1 LLLTGLLQ
9 GKAHAE
15 VVQRKWWRWWSR
27 VVFALAGSLLILS
40 QARPLW
46 PAQWALEQFRGSLK
60 GSRLGSR
67 ILTVYGV
74 YGQRADA
81 FGPARTQFPPD
92 ASPLGIVTFDDPETS
107 LWRPFGARRILHV
120 QSTESAESV
129 RQRGIRYVFVSVEK
143 LREPWEQWL
152 RRMNARELQRYE
164 LRLRAGREPF
174 EWRFVELM
182 PTGNVKEI
190 PAN

>member
-1 LLLTGLLQ
+1 
-9 GKAHAE
+9 
-15 VVQRKWWRWWSR
+15 
-27 VVFALAGSLLILS
+27 VVFTLAGVLLVLS

-46 PAQWALEQFRGSLK
+46 PAQWTLAQFRDPLQGSH
-60 GSRLGSR
+60 LGSR

-81 FGPARTQFPPD
+81 FRMARNHFPPD

-120 QSTESAESV
+120 LNSESAESV

-143 LREPWEQWL
+143 LREPWERWL
-152 RRMNARELQRYE
+152 QRMNARELQTYG
-164 LRLRAGREPF
+164 LTLRAGREPF
-174 EWRFVELM
+174 EWRLVELM
-182 PTGNVKEI
+182 PFEEVRLVPPPSSKPVE
-190 PAN
+190 PKP